1 MQELCCQVRILSG
14 EFANPLISR
23 QNRTVFLKI
32 GLDFTL
38 FFVYNRVYEVRGRM
52 KCAYCGCTQSR
63 VVDSRQSEDGT
74 SIRRRRECENCGRR
88 FTTYERID
96 LVPLM
101 VIKKDQTREAF
112 DVEKLRSGI
121 VKACEKRPVSLN
133 RIDELVR
140 DIEQKLNNHPDSE
153 ITSQM
158 VGELVMDG
166 LKNLDEVAYVRFASV
181 YRQFRDIQ
189 TFRDELNKL
198 LADFNPGTTDGE
210 SVR

>member
-1 MQELCCQVRILSG
+1 MR
-14 EFANPLISR
+14 
-23 QNRTVFLKI
+23 
-32 GLDFTL
+32 
-38 FFVYNRVYEVRGRM
+38 
-52 KCAYCGCTQSR
+52 CAYCGCTQSR
-63 VVDSRQSEDGT
+63 VVDSRQNDDGT
-74 SIRRRRECENCGRR
+74 SIRRRRECESYGRR

-101 VIKKDQTREAF
+101 IIKKDQTREAF

-121 VKACEKRPVSLN
+121 VKACEKRPVSLG

-140 DIEQKLNNHPDSE
+140 EIEQKLNNQPDSE
-153 ITSQM
+153 ITSKM

-166 LKNLDEVAYVRFASV
+166 LKSLDEVAYVRFASV

-189 TFRDELNKL
+189 SFRDELNKL
-198 LADFNPGTTDGE
+198 LADFDSGTTDGD

>member
-1 MQELCCQVRILSG
+1 
-14 EFANPLISR
+14 
-23 QNRTVFLKI
+23 
-32 GLDFTL
+32 
-38 FFVYNRVYEVRGRM
+38 M
-52 KCAYCGCTQSR
+52 KCAYCGHTQSR

-74 SIRRRRECENCGRR
+74 SIRRRRECESCGRR

-112 DVEKLRSGI
+112 DVEKLRRGI
-121 VKACEKRPVSLN
+121 VRSCEKRPVSLEK
-133 RIDELVR
+133 IDELVR
-140 DIEQKLNNHPDSE
+140 GIERKLNTQPESE
-153 ITSQM
+153 ITSQQ

-166 LKNLDEVAYVRFASV
+166 LKELDEVAYVRFASV

-198 LADFNPGTTDGE
+198 LADIDKGTTDGE
-210 SVR
+210 PVR